1 MSVIDLI
8 QALNDEPFLA
18 SVLAGCGN
26 RALVETVRRQLATVS
41 RSTRAA
47 LQRRLEALV
56 ASKSVSR
63 MLAGGTAPDYR
74 RFQDEA
80 CFVAVN
86 CAGPNIPGSL
96 TRFLN
101 TLDVS
106 YFCRSIYGRRRPE
119 VPFVKFADEA
129 QDLFASPIM
138 REHLSDAGRLAR
150 RYGTRFCF
158 ITQNLSAAVSDARML
173 SLLHTNAGWTWS
185 GRGDPADCAFL
196 RGMLPATGRR
206 PRPKKSP
213 FEETRF
219 YSPAEEQSLLL
230 EEVANLPDRTAYLW
244 LKGRSPEAIKIRTRD
259 LDIPQGRELEEVTV
273 AMRRDPTIGQRLSG
287 KEYDR
292 RRAERER
299 KHMPEERGEVDAALA
314 QAYRRT
320 RREGAA
326 RETGA

>member
-1 MSVIDLI
+1 
-8 QALNDEPFLA
+8 
-18 SVLAGCGN
+18 
-26 RALVETVRRQLATVS
+26 
-41 RSTRAA
+41 
-47 LQRRLEALV
+47 
-56 ASKSVSR
+56 
-63 MLAGGTAPDYR
+63 
-74 RFQDEA
+74 
-80 CFVAVN
+80 
-86 CAGPNIPGSL
+86 
-96 TRFLN
+96 
-101 TLDVS
+101 
-106 YFCRSIYGRRRPE
+106 
-119 VPFVKFADEA
+119 
-129 QDLFASPIM
+129 
-138 REHLSDAGRLAR
+138 
-150 RYGTRFCF
+150 
-158 ITQNLSAAVSDARML
+158 
-173 SLLHTNAGWTWS
+173 
-185 GRGDPADCAFL
+185 
-196 RGMLPATGRR
+196 MLPATGRR